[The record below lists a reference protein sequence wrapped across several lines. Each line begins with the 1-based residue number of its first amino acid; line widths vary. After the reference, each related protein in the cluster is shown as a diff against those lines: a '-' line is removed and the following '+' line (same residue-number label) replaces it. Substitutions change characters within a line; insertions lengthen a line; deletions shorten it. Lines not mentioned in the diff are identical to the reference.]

1 MFFLVGTLILMTVMG
16 INVCNVYKWMIPG
29 SGYAKLYFDLV
40 TENFETTKTAT
51 CSRQH
56 TLHINR

>member
-1 MFFLVGTLILMTVMG
+1 MTVMG